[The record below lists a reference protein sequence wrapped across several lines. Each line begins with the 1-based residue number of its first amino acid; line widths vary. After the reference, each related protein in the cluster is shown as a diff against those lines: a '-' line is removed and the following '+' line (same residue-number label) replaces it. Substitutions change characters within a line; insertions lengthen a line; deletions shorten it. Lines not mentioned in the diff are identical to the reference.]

1 MIVGLS
7 SLGMITLNEFILG
20 GLVLPSHEY
29 TWEMEAN
36 TGTNLPFFKRLSN
49 FVTMWSF
56 LYNVNFNI
64 FFFQQKLAEKYL
76 GPLPPLTDIMKNT
89 SLIFINEIDILSPAR
104 PKLPNMIS
112 FNFFHVSDNPTP
124 LSKVRNTLFY
134 KYHLLYIIS
143 FHTCREINI
152 AKQNDIY
159 INNGRSEYE
168 RDDKIRN
175 YVKYILWRKIC
186 IDF

>member
-7 SLGMITLNEFILG
+7 SLGMITLNEFIVG

-36 TGTNLPFFKRLSN
+36 TGTNLPFFKRLNN

-56 LYNVNFNI
+56 LYRINYEV

-76 GPLPPLTDIMKNT
+76 GPLPLLTDIMKNI
-89 SLIFINEIDILSPAR
+89 SLIFTNQIDILSPAR

-112 FNFFHVSDNPTP
+112 FNFFHVSDNPPP
-124 LSKVRNTLFY
+124 LPKV
-134 KYHLLYIIS
+134 
-143 FHTCREINI
+143 
-152 AKQNDIY
+152 Q
-159 INNGRSEYE
+159 
-168 RDDKIRN
+168 
-175 YVKYILWRKIC
+175 
-186 IDF
+186 